1 MKDQLLL
8 SIVIVLVMNGMASD
22 IEVTVNRMDVADD
35 LKSYGLVTLET
46 SKDLKT
52 MDNSI
57 SRAKLISSSLDD
69 ELDARRLV
77 YLHHLLD
84 FLRDPTDGVFE
95 FNYWYRKNVRIIPL
109 SALNF
114 QNEMVQC
121 HRYTVITNFK
131 LLIAHFQ
138 YNLMYFI

>member
-69 ELDARRLV
+69 ELDARVHNALKNMQKEDKSVSKARRCCCLE
-77 YLHHLLD
+77 LMSHL
-84 FLRDPTDGVFE
+84 E
-95 FNYWYRKNVRIIPL
+95 
-109 SALNF
+109 SF
-114 QNEMVQC
+114 QRNS
-121 HRYTVITNFK
+121 
-131 LLIAHFQ
+131 
-138 YNLMYFI
+138 